1 MDLRRL
7 KTIFIFILIA
17 LNLMFCAVL
26 YNARNYEK
34 EERLAMTASLTK
46 LLAKNMIY
54 LPEKL
59 ELPKSPEIHSFY
71 LEKMFG
77 DNEDLAEKFLGKD
90 WEKTA
95 PEQYRSE
102 EGRLILDGDEF
113 KFYVK
118 NPTGNIVDL
127 SQDTVEKLCRD
138 EMQRLGIFSDL
149 YVFNGVNF
157 VDEGVRAIFT
167 AQKEDV
173 FFFDAYISFDVSE
186 KGIASVSGRNMISNL
201 VAAESD
207 EIFFSITSILPDLT
221 ENPVLKKGVAHTIV
235 SINSGYYIGKTEES
249 YRNILAIPV
258 WQIATDSGE
267 ILYYDARNGKFV
279 QD

>member
-17 LNLMFCAVL
+17 LNIMFCAVL
-26 YNARNYEK
+26 YNAQNYEK

-54 LPEKL
+54 LPEKT
-59 ELPKSPEIHSFY
+59 ELPKSPEIYNFY

-77 DNEDLAEKFLGKD
+77 NNEELADKLLGKGWSKID
-90 WEKTA
+90 DS
-95 PEQYRSE
+95 QYKSE
-102 EGRLILDGDEF
+102 EGKLVLDGDEF

-118 NPTGNIVDL
+118 NPSGYIADL

-138 EMQRLGIFSDL
+138 EMQRLGIFSEL
-149 YVFNGVNF
+149 YEFNGLNF

-167 AQKEDV
+167 AGQEEM
-173 FFFDAYISFDVSE
+173 FFFDGYISFDVSE
-186 KGIASVSGRNMISNL
+186 KGITSISGRNMISNL
-201 VAAESD
+201 VASQSD
-207 EIFFSITSILPDLT
+207 QKFFSITSILPDLI
-221 ENPVLKKGVAHTIV
+221 ENPTLKKGVAHTIV
-235 SINSGYYIGKTEES
+235 SITSGYYIGRTEES

-258 WQIATDSGE
+258 WQIATDSGK
-267 ILYYDARNGKFV
+267 ILYYDARNGKYI